1 MEIAPFFTL
10 LPSKTYF
17 GCGIFSRFFDI
28 IPPEKRRILV
38 VTGKSS
44 FTQSA
49 YWDWL
54 KKGAATRKIYLE
66 PVSISGEP
74 SPIEIDKLASHYS
87 KQEWEAVVGIGGGS
101 VIDAGKALSAMLYV
115 SEPIERY
122 LEGIPNGKPYD
133 RTKVYYIACPTTAGT
148 GSEAT
153 KNAVMTLPG
162 RNGYKRSLRHDSLI
176 PDIAL
181 IDPDLSVSCPRSVTT
196 ESGLDALTQLIESY
210 TSSASNVITDTLAM
224 EGIKS
229 CTALPRILDKPNDRG
244 LRSEMAYAA
253 YLSGV
258 CLTNAGLGI
267 IHGIA
272 GVVGGLYPVGHGAL
286 CSALLVRSTQM
297 NLEKLKKT
305 DNFSM
310 IKKYE
315 TVGNMLCGKT
325 DLVRTLG
332 DWVRKMDVKTLGQL
346 GIKKEDFAKIAKSA
360 RNKNNPVLLS
370 EEDILTILVESY

>member
-10 LPSKTYF
+10 LPSRTYF

-54 KKGAATRKIYLE
+54 KKGAATREIFLE

-74 SPIEIDKLASHYS
+74 SPVEIDMLASRYS
-87 KQEWEAVVGIGGGS
+87 EQEWEAVVGIGGGS
-101 VIDAGKALSAMLYV
+101 VIDAGKALSAMLYA
-115 SEPIERY
+115 SESIERY

-133 RTKVYYIACPTTAGT
+133 RNKVYYIACPTTAGT

-162 RNGYKRSLRHDSLI
+162 RNGYKKSLRHDSLI

-181 IDPDLSVSCPRSVTT
+181 IDPDLTMSCPWSVTT
-196 ESGLDALTQLIESY
+196 ESGLDALTQLLESY
-210 TSSASNVITDTLAM
+210 TSSASNAFTDMLAF

-229 CTALPRILDKPNDRG
+229 CSVLPRILDKPNDRE
-244 LRSEMAYAA
+244 LRSGMAYAA

-258 CLTNAGLGI
+258 CLTNTGLGV

-286 CSALLVRSTQM
+286 CSALLVCSTQM
-297 NLEKLKKT
+297 NLEKLKKV
-305 DNFSM
+305 DNFSV

-315 TVGNMLCGKT
+315 TISNMLFGTT

-332 DWVRKMDVKTLGQL
+332 DWVRKMNIKTLGQL
-346 GIKKEDFAKIAKSA
+346 GVRKEDFGKIAKSTKI
-360 RNKNNPVLLS
+360 KNNPVLLS
-370 EEDILTILVESY
+370 EEDILTILDESY